1 MALRDVCVCWKL
13 TPRKLFAVVPRQG
26 CTQSHSQY
34 IITNGLLLSTTALN
48 CPACVKV
55 GTYLCAAHVR
65 LLHEDRTYR
74 SAALHALLIEV
85 VVRSPRSHLQ
95 RSSSQ
100 QPLPPNCTKLQ
111 YSKLYQTPIEQI
123 VPNSKKQIVPNSNSL
138 TTSLVLLNHMQ
149 AHLLISYYHRFAL
162 CVLFLR

>member
-26 CTQSHSQY
+26 CTQSPQCQY

-95 RSSSQ
+95 RSSSK
-100 QPLPPNCTKLQ
+100 QPLPPNSNIPTCTILKLQ
-111 YSKLYQTPIEQI
+111 YRTPLQQTIL
-123 VPNSKKQIVPNSNSL
+123 NSNIQNHDSL
-138 TTSLVLLNHMQ
+138 H
-149 AHLLISYYHRFAL
+149 HWYYWYWTIFKHI
-162 CVLFLR
+162 C